1 MKKLY
6 LEFIRGAAA
15 LIVLIYHCVEMH
27 PTGNGP
33 KHFYLSNWGTDAV
46 MIFFILS
53 GIVINMSQSR
63 NPKLTLPF
71 LGNRLLRLYPQL
83 IAGLLLGL
91 SVLLA
96 TRTVMPSAL
105 EIAGN
110 FLMLSA
116 LKGYMNYIV
125 PCLPSNGPIWSL
137 SFEMF
142 FYLVFSLAIGKF
154 QKKAIAGWFVISL
167 LILPLYYSDLSK
179 GSWGHFFAVIA
190 FSSIWITGYFIY
202 EYRNY
207 FYTDKYTALFSV
219 GTLPLISRMHLSTI
233 YYDPIKYLLFAIF
246 AIPFFRYCLQIPK
259 DGKKINLYYLV
270 IPYLAIVYTVFN
282 QPYLTFISFALY
294 SILPIGLIAICFALS
309 KLNLKER
316 TINFINNT
324 GSFLGKYSYSL
335 YLSHYPIFFLCAA
348 YFHSVAL
355 YVLVSLPCIFLI
367 AYCLED
373 WLQPSIVVTVN
384 KLKNFSLK
392 PQGKFGPGI
401 LHWRRFEKEVK
412 A

>member
-15 LIVLIYHCVEMH
+15 LIVLVYHCVEMH
-27 PTGNGP
+27 PTNGRP

-53 GIVINMSQSR
+53 GVVINMSQSR
-63 NPKLTLPF
+63 NPKSTQAF

-96 TRTVMPSAL
+96 TSTVMPSAL

-142 FYLVFSLAIGKF
+142 FYIVFSLAIGKY
-154 QKKAIAGWFVISL
+154 QKKAILAWFIISL
-167 LILPLYYSDLSK
+167 LILPLYYSGISK
-179 GSWGHFFAVIA
+179 GSWGHIFAVIA
-190 FSSIWITGYFIY
+190 FSSIWITGYYIY

-207 FYTDKYTALFSV
+207 FYADKYTALFSA
-219 GTLPLISRMHLSTI
+219 GALPLISRMHLSTI

-246 AIPFFRYCLQIPK
+246 AIPFFRYCLQIPRG
-259 DGKKINLYYLV
+259 GKKINLYYLA
-270 IPYLAIVYTVFN
+270 IPYLLIVYTIFN
-282 QPYLTFISFALY
+282 QPYLTFISFVLY
-294 SILPIGLIAICFALS
+294 SILPLALMATCLILGLL
-309 KLNLKER
+309 KLKEK
-316 TINFINNT
+316 TISFINNS
-324 GSFLGKYSYSL
+324 GSFLGRYSYSL

-348 YFHSVAL
+348 YFHSVL
-355 YVLVSLPCIFLI
+355 VYVLVSLPCIFLI
-367 AYCLED
+367 AYCLEA
-373 WLQPSIVVTVN
+373 WLQPSIVATVN
-384 KLKNFSLK
+384 KLKNFKLK
-392 PQGKFGPGI
+392 SQGKSEPGI
-401 LHWRRFEKEVK
+401 LHLRGFEK
-412 A
+412 